1 MRQNNPLY
9 FITLTLTVLG
19 AVNWGLVGLA
29 DMNLVKTLFG
39 TMPTVER
46 LVYILVGASGLI
58 YGILAVSDR
67 QCHVSDH
74 TSSRQT

>member
-1 MRQNNPLY
+1 MKQNNALY
-9 FITLTLTVLG
+9 YITLILTVLG

-58 YGILAVSDR
+58 YGILAVNDH
-67 QCHVSDH
+67 QCHVNH
-74 TSSRQT
+74 HSSNRQS